1 MSSVNYYENV
11 NISNFN
17 YSKPEKINNSYFGRV
32 NYGKNEEPIYIQT
45 PKLRCNS
52 DVKECLNSKTPYLDL
67 SISKKNINFYELF
80 TNIDSNIIKKTFDN
94 SENWFSKQL
103 PYEIIDD
110 MYKPITSPLK
120 KDSEPTIKFKIPFSK
135 NKVQCTCYNQ
145 NKESIDITNIKEND
159 NLILVLHIKGIKI
172 LKQSF
177 YCECYISQIKKIED
191 KNSKYNI
198 LNEYSFIDTE
208 QEENEDDLDIFDEEY
223 LNEIKER
230 NNKIDMLKKEI
241 SECEINLSTKKKLLT
256 ELEIIN

>member
-17 YSKPEKINNSYFGRV
+17 YSKPEKINNSYFGRL
-32 NYGKNEEPIYIQT
+32 NYGKNEEAIYIQT
-45 PKLRCNS
+45 PKLRCNN
-52 DVKECLNSKTPYLDL
+52 DVNEALNSKSPYLNL
-67 SISKKNINFYELF
+67 SIPNKYINFYELF
-80 TNIDSNIIKKTFDN
+80 TNIDSNIIKTTFDN
-94 SENWFSKQL
+94 SERWFNKQL

-120 KDSEPTIKFKIPFSK
+120 KDSEANIKFKIPFSK

-177 YCECYISQIKKIED
+177 YCDCYISQIKVIE
-191 KNSKYNI
+191 NSSSKFNI
-198 LNEYSFIDTE
+198 LNEYSFIETE
-208 QEENEDDLDIFDEEY
+208 QEENDDDLDIFDEEY
-223 LNEIKER
+223 LNEIKEKR
-230 NNKIDMLKKEI
+230 NKINKLKKEI
-241 SECEINLSTKKKLLT
+241 SEYENNLTNKKNLLS
-256 ELEIIN
+256 ELENN